1 MISVKLRVLMALY
14 PLALSTEHVSLR
26 AAFTNSL
33 WTSHNISASMKNIYI
48 QPNRLNSEINVIF
61 CAKIAF

>member
-1 MISVKLRVLMALY
+1 MISVKLRVLMALH
-14 PLALSTEHVSLR
+14 PLALSTEHVFLR

-33 WTSHNISASMKNIYI
+33 WTSHNISASIKNIYI
-48 QPNRLNSEINVIF
+48 QPNGLNSEMNVIF